1 MLMYSMCME
10 IRTRGGKHLVRL
22 NFCEQVVMEFLAPMI
37 LVATLAANT
46 GIDNHHVLAVL
57 QSLHTSRNKDEYA
70 MMHASIDHV
79 VLLLI

>member
-10 IRTRGGKHLVRL
+10 IRTRGGKIRVRL
-22 NFCEQVVMEFLAPMI
+22 NFCAQVVMEFLAPRI

-57 QSLHTSRNKDEYA
+57 QSSKGVSAGSSYIFPGARMSML
-70 MMHASIDHV
+70 
-79 VLLLI
+79 